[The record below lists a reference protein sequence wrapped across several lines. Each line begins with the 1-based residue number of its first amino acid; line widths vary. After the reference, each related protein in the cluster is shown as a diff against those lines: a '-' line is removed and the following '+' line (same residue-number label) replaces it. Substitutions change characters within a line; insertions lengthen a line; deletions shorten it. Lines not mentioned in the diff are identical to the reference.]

1 MTESV
6 MNLDPNT
13 VMPEKTQKA
22 ALLIGAF
29 IRRQLQAF
37 PELEPLFSAWRNYAR
52 KRGLSIRPRKKV
64 VAVVVD
70 RDEYERLQ
78 AQIKKQAEEI
88 AALDFRIKTLL
99 ER

>member
-1 MTESV
+1 MSLQV
-6 MNLDPNT
+6 KNNDMIQASN
-13 VMPEKTQKA
+13 KA

-29 IRRQLQAF
+29 IRRQLKAF
-37 PELEPLFSAWRNYAR
+37 PELEPLFNAWRNYAR
-52 KRGLSIRPRKKV
+52 KRGLSIRPRTKV
-64 VAVVVD
+64 EVVVVD
-70 RDEYERLQ
+70 RDDYERLQ